1 MTVMSVAVLIPVM
14 PTTVAAVVVAVLVP
28 FALFPALSLHFAF
41 ALMILIVTL
50 IFRVVF
56 PRFHEV
62 HRPIASV
69 VFLAVLAPIFCMTR
83 RDVQIDGR
91 RRYELRLD
99 QHGLC
104 VDESR
109 WTLVADTDLTI
120 YAGTTCPDSMTRM
133 SRSPARLIPGP
144 AISNARIVMTRI
156 LKILS
161 KRDFSKICPE
171 APSVDI

>member
-1 MTVMSVAVLIPVM
+1 MHERVISMVALVMTVMSVAVLIPVM
-14 PTTVAAVVVAVLVP
+14 PTTVAAVVVAVLVR

-104 VDESR
+104 VDDSR

-120 YAGTTCPDSMTRM
+120 YAWDDLPGQHDPYVEVTR
-133 SRSPARLIPGP
+133 ATYTG
-144 AISNARIVMTRI
+144 AG
-156 LKILS
+156 
-161 KRDFSKICPE
+161 DQQC
-171 APSVDI
+171 